1 MKLEKYENGY
11 ILKNRKLEL
20 WMNKSGKADKLL
32 YKGKNLIEH
41 LDGNVVDPDRHNSF
55 YLDYHQ
61 DLKSAHPQYTK
72 FIILKDDDTCKH
84 LVWIDDKSDLNLEY
98 HLIMNSDDSK
108 LYSYVIARNKT
119 QKTYKINE
127 MRTVYRLDKSI
138 FPYSK
143 TSSRQGL
150 QPSSNYT
157 NQFKK
162 IQDETYEMPDG
173 EKYSNSKIYS
183 KYDYADYFKNN
194 SYWGFFGQEY
204 GFWFVPISKD
214 YYPSG
219 PLKQELMVHYDGI
232 LLNYMNGAHFGT
244 SDFTIYPGW
253 EKFYGPWAIYI
264 NEGNNKFVDVSRFAE
279 DERRHWPF
287 TWVKND
293 LYPLKRFNVS
303 GRINLHRNYKLT
315 VVLSQGKENFSKAS
329 AGYIYY
335 ADTDENGLFSISNVR
350 KGTYKLTAFTC
361 EGDLPGEFIKDD
373 IVIDSKSNQD
383 KNIDLGNI
391 DFKLNDNYNILWQ
404 IGTASHTTEPF
415 KFNDQLRNTIWRFL
429 VPKNLDFDVQNDK
442 DRDDWF
448 AIQPYGGCWN
458 IHFNVQNMEKKKY
471 LTIALA
477 GASKTKAD
485 HENDRGHGD
494 PMIAIK
500 LNNNPISVKYLLD
513 DNAVYRN
520 AIRNGSYH
528 LIKLDLPADLLK
540 KDNNILSL
548 STNGYLMYDTILL
561 TEDR

>member
-1 MKLEKYENGY
+1 MKLEKYNNGY
-11 ILKNRKLEL
+11 ILKNNQIEL
-20 WMNKSGKADKLL
+20 WMNKAGKADKLL
-32 YKGKNLIEH
+32 YRGSNLIEH

-72 FIILKDDDTCKH
+72 FEVLQNNENCIH

-98 HLIMNSDDSK
+98 HLIMNSEDSK
-108 LYSYVIARNKT
+108 LYSYVIARNCT
-119 QKTYKINE
+119 NKTYKINE
-127 MRTVYRLDKSI
+127 MRTVYRLDKDI

-143 TSSRQGL
+143 TNSRQGL
-150 QPSSNYT
+150 QPSSSYT

-173 EKYSNSKIYS
+173 EKFSNSKIYS

-194 SYWGFFGQEY
+194 SYWGFFGKSY
-204 GFWFVPISKD
+204 GFWFVPVNKD

-253 EKFYGPWAIYI
+253 EKCYGPWALYI
-264 NEGNNKFVDVSRFAE
+264 NEGNNKFTDTEEFAKRE
-279 DERRHWPF
+279 ASNWPYS
-287 TWVKND
+287 WMNEG
-293 LYPLKRFNVS
+293 LYPHERYNVS
-303 GRINLHRNYKLT
+303 GHVSLNNNYKST
-315 VVLSQGKENFSKAS
+315 IVLSQGEENFSKAS

-335 ADTDENGLFSISNVR
+335 ADTDENGLFDISNVR
-350 KGTYKLTAFTC
+350 AGKYKLTVFTR
-361 EGDLPGEFIKDD
+361 EGDLPGEFIKNN
-373 IVIDSKSNQD
+373 IVIGNKVNS
-383 KNIDLGNI
+383 KNIDLGKI
-391 DFKLNDNYNILWQ
+391 TFNDSTKNVVLWQ

-415 KFNDQLRNTIWRFL
+415 KFSDQLRNTIWRFL
-429 VPKNLDFDVQNDK
+429 VPKNLEFDVEK
-442 DRDDWF
+442 SSSKDDWF
-448 AIQPYGGCWN
+448 AIQPYGGKWN
-458 IHFNVQNMEKKKY
+458 INFRVANTSNNKQ
-471 LTIALA
+471 LIIALA

-494 PMIAIK
+494 PSIK
-500 LNNNPISVKYLLD
+500 IEVNGNPILIKYLLD

-528 LIKLDLPADLLK
+528 LIKIDLPLDLLK
-540 KDNNILSL
+540 ANEENTISL
-548 STNGYLMYDTILL
+548 STDGYLMYDTILL
-561 TEDR
+561 TEER